1 MYMRLV
7 YKILLVA
14 ITLTLSSC
22 KNNESPNYEF
32 MPNMYESV
40 GYEAYS
46 ENGLFEN
53 NQAALIPVEGTIP
66 RGYSLYQYEDSNA
79 GYDTAKVNLKNPLE
93 NNEVNMAKAKELY
106 DIYCGVCHGNNG
118 DGKGILFKRE
128 KILGIPSYLDEG
140 RDITEGSVY
149 HVIYYG
155 RNTMGS
161 YANQL
166 NEKER
171 WLVTSYVMKLKSDL
185 KK

>member
-1 MYMRLV
+1 MYMRIG

-93 NNEVNMAKAKELY
+93 SNEVNMAKAKELY

>member
-1 MYMRLV
+1 MRLV
-7 YKILLVA
+7 YKMLLVA

-93 NNEVNMAKAKELY
+93 SNEVNMAKAKELY

-118 DGKGILFKRE
+118 DGNGILFKRE

>member
-1 MYMRLV
+1 MYMRIG
-7 YKILLVA
+7 YKILLTA

-32 MPNMYESV
+32 MPNMYESI
-40 GYEAYS
+40 GYETYA

-53 NQAALIPVEGTIP
+53 NQAALNPVEGTIP

-79 GYDTAKVNLKNPLE
+79 GYDLAKMNLINPLE
-93 NNEVNMAKAKELY
+93 GNEVNMVKAKELY
-106 DIYCGVCHGNNG
+106 NIYCGVCHGNNG

>member
-1 MYMRLV
+1 MRLV

-93 NNEVNMAKAKELY
+93 SNEVNMAKAKELY

>member
-1 MYMRLV
+1 MRLV

-93 NNEVNMAKAKELY
+93 SNEVNMAKAKELY

-185 KK
+185 K